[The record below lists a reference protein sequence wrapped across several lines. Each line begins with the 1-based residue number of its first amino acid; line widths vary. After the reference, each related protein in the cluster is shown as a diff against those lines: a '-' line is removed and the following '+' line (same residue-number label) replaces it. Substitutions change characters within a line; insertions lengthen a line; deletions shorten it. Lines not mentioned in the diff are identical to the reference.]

1 LELGSGAWCMLVW
14 WLGGSARVVSCRLVL
29 CGLGERYKE
38 VSLASTL
45 SCFHY
50 PSNPHCSI
58 DQSAAAVLYA
68 YLLPSFPSH
77 PSYPVSYSL
86 AQLTLPQPR
95 TSQSIPTR
103 HTSATPPPQCLPA
116 LPPPS
121 PPSSSL
127 SPWLAASRAIAAG
140 AMSRAGVLSCKGG

>member
-1 LELGSGAWCMLVW
+1 LELGSGAWCMLAW
-14 WLGGSARVVSCRLVL
+14 WLGGSARIISCRLVL

-45 SCFHY
+45 FYFHH
-50 PSNPHCSI
+50 PSNSHCSI

-68 YLLPSFPSH
+68 SLLPFPSILFRL
-77 PSYPVSYSL
+77 V
-86 AQLTLPQPR
+86 
-95 TSQSIPTR
+95 QSSPTDAPPAP
-103 HTSATPPPQCLPA
+103 HSAIDTHQISATPPPQCLPA

-127 SPWLAASRAIAAG
+127 NPWLAASRAIAAG